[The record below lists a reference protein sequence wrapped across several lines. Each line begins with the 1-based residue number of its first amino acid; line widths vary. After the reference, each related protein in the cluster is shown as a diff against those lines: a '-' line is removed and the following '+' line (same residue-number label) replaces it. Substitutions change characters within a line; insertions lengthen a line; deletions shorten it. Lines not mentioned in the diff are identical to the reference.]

1 MLALAVLFGVYAI
14 IHGTGLIIGG
24 IRGRDNAHR
33 AMSILGGLLGIA
45 AGILALLLPGITVL
59 ALGLLVGVW
68 AMVMGVT
75 EIATVFRY
83 HPAIRDELLLV
94 VAGVLS
100 IVAGVLILAHPIAGA
115 FGIAILLGAYALV
128 YGLLLVLT
136 AIRVRA
142 RSANPFR

>member
-1 MLALAVLFGVYAI
+1 
-14 IHGTGLIIGG
+14 
-24 IRGRDNAHR
+24 
-33 AMSILGGLLGIA
+33 
-45 AGILALLLPGITVL
+45 
-59 ALGLLVGVW
+59 
-68 AMVMGVT
+68 MVMGVT

-142 RSANPFR
+142 RSANPSR